1 MKYYKLTTIGANRN
15 EIGIS
20 PQSKDGYF
28 GDIQKDFMPF
38 EGKIDLDFDLP
49 IPKLQDKAK
58 LTTMLD
64 VVMIPTKFL
73 VVQNQF
79 LEFLKKFEI
88 TYNQQWSIKVEYKKT
103 FIEDYSLFYLTETK
117 QADYIDFKKSEF
129 YVGSLKDYTFIG
141 DDINISDYQ
150 NYLST
155 FEVLKSDGL
164 WLKHKKVVLNL
175 SRAKEDIFRIINTP
189 SSGYFISEKLREA
202 LIKKGF
208 TGMVFKEITNDKK
221 VEVIY

>member
-38 EGKIDLDFDLP
+38 EGKIDFDFDLP

>member
-1 MKYYKLTTIGANRN
+1 MKYYKLTTIGANRK

-20 PQSKDGYF
+20 PQSTEGYF

-38 EGKIDLDFDLP
+38 EGKIDFDLP
-49 IPKLQDKAK
+49 IPKLRDKAN

-73 VVQNQF
+73 VLHKHF

-88 TYNQQWSIKVEYKKT
+88 GHSQQWAMKVEYKKT
-103 FIEDYSLFYLTETK
+103 FIEDYSLYYLTDTK
-117 QADYIDFKKSEF
+117 QANYIDFKKSEF
-129 YVGSLKDYTFIG
+129 YIGSLKDYTFIG

-150 NYLST
+150 NYLSA
-155 FEVLKSDGL
+155 FEILRSDGL

-175 SRAKEDIFRIINTP
+175 SKAKEDMFRLHFTP
-189 SSGYFISEKLREA
+189 VPYYFVSEKLKKS
-202 LIKKGF
+202 IKDKGF
-208 TGMVFKEITNDKK
+208 TGMVFKEIANDNK

>member
-1 MKYYKLTTIGANRN
+1 MKLESLPKV
-15 EIGIS
+15 
-20 PQSKDGYF
+20 KM
-28 GDIQKDFMPF
+28 DIQKDFMPF
-38 EGKIDLDFDLP
+38 EGKIDFDFDLP